1 MTGTR
6 NWSAWSC
13 TVRLVIEDERHLDAA
28 CAELAAILDRVDM
41 AASRF
46 RADSALSYAN
56 AHRGLPVAIPRVLLD
71 LVDAALSAADQTGG
85 AVDPTVG
92 ANVIAAGY
100 DRDIDS
106 LAAAGPAIQT
116 APAPVGWRRVRL
128 DRTAG
133 LLTVPVG
140 TALDLGATA
149 KAYTADYAARTLFQR
164 FGSAVLVE
172 IGGDVGTAGHQ
183 TDGWAIRVAE
193 AEGGAGQTVV
203 LHGGGIAT
211 STTTIRTWTRGGHR
225 LHHII
230 DPATGAPAPGCW
242 RTVTVAASSALQANT
257 ASTAAIVL
265 GSAAEAWLE
274 ARGLAARLIDQNG
287 RVTTTIGWPAPE
299 SMARGSITRES
310 LVSR

>member
-6 NWSAWSC
+6 TWSAWSC

-28 CAELAAILDRVDM
+28 CAELAAILDRVDR

-56 AHRGLPVAIPRVLLD
+56 AHSGLPVAIPRVLLD
-71 LVDAALSAADQTGG
+71 LVDAALTAAEQTGG

-100 DRDIDS
+100 DRDISDVAPS
-106 LAAAGPAIQT
+106 GPAT
-116 APAPVGWRRVRL
+116 EPAVIPAGWRRVRL
-128 DRTAG
+128 DRATG
-133 LLTVPVG
+133 LLTVPLG

-164 FGSAVLVE
+164 FGSGVLVE
-172 IGGDVGTAGHQ
+172 IGGDLAVAGEHA
-183 TDGWAIRVAE
+183 DGWAIRVAE

-203 LHGGGIAT
+203 LHGGGMAT

-230 DPATGAPAPGCW
+230 DPATGAPAQGCW

-265 GSAAEAWLE
+265 GSEAEAWLE
-274 ARGLAARLIDQNG
+274 ARDLAARLVHQNG
-287 RVTTTIGWPAPE
+287 HVTTTTGWP
-299 SMARGSITRES
+299 TRES
-310 LVSR
+310 I